1 MEGHELTAASV
12 GGASAELSRLWSSI
26 RVRSRG
32 VPPERSRSAR
42 WRLLTTRLGS
52 AIQLVGDGIL
62 VTDAAIIRRAIGER
76 VANAALIK
84 LNQIGTC
91 RRRSRPSPQ
100 RAQAATA
107 RSSATG
113 PVRRPTTSLSVS
125 PWRRAPARSRPAH
138 PAEASTSRST
148 TSGSASK
155 RSLARRPCTRPG
167 ALSGHAEPPRER
179 SARWFCVSIWPTTL
193 PSEPAAA
200 CAWDSRNGRFRCES
214 VLGVHARHNRRD
226 QRECRLAGKLGES
239 HARRDAATVRVSSV
253 NSCRLVPAAPARCEG
268 ESVRLSG

>member
-1 MEGHELTAASV
+1 MEGQELTAASV

-52 AIQLVGDGIL
+52 AIQLVGDGIF
-62 VTDAAIIRRAIGER
+62 VTDPAIIRRAIGER
-76 VANAALIK
+76 VATAALIK

-113 PVRRPTTSLSVS
+113 PARRPTTSLPIS
-125 PWRRAPARSRPAH
+125 PWRRRRPDQDRHTLPRRARREVQPAAPHRRGAWHGGHARGPEPFQAMLNH
-138 PAEASTSRST
+138 HASGRRA
-148 TSGSASK
+148 GSASPSG
-155 RSLARRPCTRPG
+155 RPRCRASPRPPARGAPETAASGASRCSECMRGTTGESSVSVDLLASWASRTRGATRRPSVFRP
-167 ALSGHAEPPRER
+167 
-179 SARWFCVSIWPTTL
+179 
-193 PSEPAAA
+193 
-200 CAWDSRNGRFRCES
+200 
-214 VLGVHARHNRRD
+214 
-226 QRECRLAGKLGES
+226 
-239 HARRDAATVRVSSV
+239 
-253 NSCRLVPAAPARCEG
+253 
-268 ESVRLSG
+268 